1 MIQLATMLAHGH
13 PPLHPGGSGVRALRA
28 SGEEQGHT
36 QPRACPRPPG
46 HLEGRLAVVVA
57 HIFVGSAEQQDPG
70 TALLRGARR
79 WGWCILFQGLEAGPL
94 GSERSEF
101 KSWLYCE
108 TQLRN

>member
-28 SGEEQGHT
+28 SGEEQGSEKQQGHT
-36 QPRACPRPPG
+36 QPRARPRPPG

-70 TALLRGARR
+70 TALLRGGRRGGQARSA
-79 WGWCILFQGLEAGPL
+79 WGSGAVGVGVECG
-94 GSERSEF
+94 
-101 KSWLYCE
+101 
-108 TQLRN
+108 